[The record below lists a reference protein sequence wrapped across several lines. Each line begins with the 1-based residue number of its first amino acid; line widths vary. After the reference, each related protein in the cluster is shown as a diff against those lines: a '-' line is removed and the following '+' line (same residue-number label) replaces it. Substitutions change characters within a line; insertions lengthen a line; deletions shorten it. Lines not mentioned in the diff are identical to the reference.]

1 MTARAKL
8 PRRLRHEAAMP
19 ARIVVLNRRPWRE
32 RLRDAL
38 RVRVPA
44 MADME
49 WMALAT
55 IALMFLLLIA
65 AGFLP

>member
-1 MTARAKL
+1 MTARSKL
-8 PRRLRHEAAMP
+8 PRRLRREAAMP

-38 RVRVPA
+38 RVFA
-44 MADME
+44 MTDLE
-49 WMALAT
+49 PMAIVT

>member
-1 MTARAKL
+1 MTARSKL
-8 PRRLRHEAAMP
+8 PRRLRREAAMP

-32 RLRDAL
+32 RVRDAL
-38 RVRVPA
+38 RVFA
-44 MADME
+44 MTDLE
-49 WMALAT
+49 PMAIVT

>member
-1 MTARAKL
+1 MTARSKL
-8 PRRLRHEAAMP
+8 PRRLRREAAMP

-38 RVRVPA
+38 RVPA
-44 MADME
+44 MTDLE
-49 WMALAT
+49 PMAIVT

-65 AGFLP
+65 AGFLQ